1 MYEVKNCI
9 DAGSEYCPC
18 HLAKTGEC
26 IICSQLSGKSFC
38 DCKNWKGTCILQEYH
53 RNGNKPKSQRRT
65 YNGTVI
71 EKVYEDNGILKLKI
85 KSSISLIKG
94 LKRLGSFVFLRSES
108 SQEFYDCP
116 ISILKVDEEEEVI
129 VVAIEIRGIKTKTI
143 EGINEKDNI
152 LIRGP
157 FWNGIFGVKKLS
169 ELSNDKVIV
178 LGRGI
183 GIAPLIPV
191 LKDLLRRNNKVFLIL
206 DSGDFKKDIF
216 DGELS
221 FFQGERVPMKIFD
234 NGELS
239 KELNECLLN
248 LINTQGYSHIHI
260 SGPDIL
266 AYKVTKEY
274 KNSLT
279 LSCSNNAK
287 MCCGEG
293 VCGSCS
299 SRYSGHI
306 VRRLCKVQ
314 CEPNSL
320 FEGRRLI

>member
-18 HLAKTGEC
+18 HLATTGEC
-26 IICSQLSGKSFC
+26 IICSQLSGKGFC
-38 DCKNWKGTCILQEYH
+38 DCKNWKGTCILQEYY
-53 RNGNKPKSQRRT
+53 RNGNMPKSQRKT
-65 YNGTVI
+65 YNGTVL
-71 EKVYEDNGILKLKI
+71 EKSYEDLGILKLKI
-85 KSSISLIKG
+85 KAPLSLIKG
-94 LKRLGSFVFLRSES
+94 LQRQGSFIFIRGES
-108 SQEFYDCP
+108 SLQFYDCP
-116 ISILKVDEEEEVI
+116 ISILEADEEQETI

-143 EGINEKDNI
+143 EGINEGENI
-152 LIRGP
+152 LLRGP
-157 FWNGIFGVKKLS
+157 FWNGIFGVKRLNEIRDS
-169 ELSNDKVIV
+169 KVVI

-191 LKDLLRRNNKVFLIL
+191 LKASLRRNNKVFLIL
-206 DSGDFKKDIF
+206 DSGDFKDDIF
-216 DGELS
+216 CNELA
-221 FFQGERVPMKIFD
+221 FFQDEKVMMRIFE

-239 KELNECLLN
+239 SELTNRLSD
-248 LINTQGYSHIHI
+248 LINNQGYSHIHI

-266 AYKVTKEY
+266 AYKITKEY

-299 SRYSGHI
+299 SRYSGH
-306 VRRLCKVQ
+306 VVKRLCKIQ
-314 CEPNSL
+314 CEPNNL